1 MVPSISPFPVLRKRG
16 VVLGSPL
23 DAGPLLL
30 SYCLRAAEM
39 GGGEQYLQSYIFF
52 RMSLYFSI
60 LFTAGVV
67 FLFPVLYICC
77 LFTVWQGLL
86 VPRVLTLNASGI
98 PPKRYIKDGDAE
110 CLILNF
116 KTITLLVME
125 GDRYFT
131 VWGCL
136 HWWQQ
141 SQDVEE
147 IRFLVF
153 NFLHLCSR
161 FMIGR

>member
-1 MVPSISPFPVLRKRG
+1 MMVPSISPFPVLLKRG

-39 GGGEQYLQSYIFF
+39 GGGQYLQSYIFF

-60 LFTAGVV
+60 LFTADVV

-98 PPKRYIKDGDAE
+98 PPKRYIKDGDEE

-125 GDRYFT
+125 GDRYILFG
-131 VWGCL
+131 VVYIDG
-136 HWWQQ
+136 
-141 SQDVEE
+141 SSP
-147 IRFLVF
+147 R
-153 NFLHLCSR
+153 
-161 FMIGR
+161 M